1 MFDNHH
7 KRLILFL
14 RTFVVTMV
22 SLLKHHGVITDCYD
36 STVRDKVVG
45 ILSFQDFCV
54 EKQSSGDTSDRTH
67 TKNVMAEKHGKRRKP
82 CVKLKHCLCTM

>member
-1 MFDNHH
+1 MAS
-7 KRLILFL
+7 LF
-14 RTFVVTMV
+14 
-22 SLLKHHGVITDCYD
+22 KHYGVITDCYD
-36 STVRDKVVG
+36 CTVRDKVVG

-82 CVKLKHCLCTM
+82 CVKLKHSVYYVELHQQSRTFSNASMQEEIT